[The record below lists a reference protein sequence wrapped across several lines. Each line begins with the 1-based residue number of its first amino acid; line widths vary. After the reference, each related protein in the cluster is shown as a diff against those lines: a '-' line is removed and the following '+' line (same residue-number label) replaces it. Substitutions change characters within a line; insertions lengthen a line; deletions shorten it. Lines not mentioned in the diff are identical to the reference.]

1 MLCYISLAVPFSDP
15 QGQNVLSRP
24 KLDNVLMS
32 MTPYFKRRPILV
44 YKPSWTAA
52 FRFKLI
58 TTAAMAALLNHGW
71 HRDTCFAKSGFPLTA
86 ALGAIYDYCAHPMT
100 LVYQPCWKHLPVD
113 QQISADR
120 WTQEIQCLRDSRTG
134 YRNLPWFIH
143 FSSSN
148 N

>member
-58 TTAAMAALLNHGW
+58 TTVAMAALLVSCCFETLRQALPLRVLDLFAEVFFVLLHCSRICW
-71 HRDTCFAKSGFPLTA
+71 RDDACDDSAVAILRYGPLDNDFAPLGSA
-86 ALGAIYDYCAHPMT
+86 SKAGGSINLALA
-100 LVYQPCWKHLPVD
+100 
-113 QQISADR
+113 
-120 WTQEIQCLRDSRTG
+120 
-134 YRNLPWFIH
+134 FIVL
-143 FSSSN
+143 SD
-148 N
+148 